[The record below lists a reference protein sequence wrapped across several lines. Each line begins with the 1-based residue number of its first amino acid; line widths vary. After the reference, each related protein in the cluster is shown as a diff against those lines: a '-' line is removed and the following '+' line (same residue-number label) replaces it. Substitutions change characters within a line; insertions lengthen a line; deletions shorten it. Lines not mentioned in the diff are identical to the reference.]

1 MSLLGVRT
9 LEGFRVTVDSIGH
22 RFVARASIVA
32 AWRNKSQQPDS
43 RPFMPHIQA
52 FRGIRYDLGHVG
64 SLSNV
69 VAPPY
74 DVIDAELQQ
83 RLYEKHPANVVRL
96 ILNKDEPGDDEQ
108 NSRYTRAARL
118 MRQWQRDRV
127 LFRESDPA
135 IYVYHQMFTEAG
147 VQHTRRGFMSR
158 VRLERFGEGSIY
170 PHEETH
176 GAAKADRLKLWSAC
190 KANLSQIF
198 SLYPDPENAAQ
209 YILEAAIAGVAPLEA
224 TDHLGVV
231 HRIWPVTDVAT
242 ITAVIA
248 AMGDR
253 PVYIADGHHRY
264 ETACTLRDQIAAAH
278 GGSLPQEHPANYV
291 LMMLVSMSDP
301 GMLVLP
307 THRLFRGLPPITSTQ
322 LRERLG
328 DSFATEPVGR
338 SPGQARSL
346 WDEIE
351 MEGEQSTLG
360 LYTAADDQWTFAR
373 LTDAGRGRMAEAAD
387 DHSADWQGLGVSIL
401 HRLIID
407 TLLAPRS
414 SLPAPKYVRDIEEVV
429 RGLEHG
435 DAAGRDA
442 TGQAGTGG
450 RFELAAL
457 VMPATVEH
465 IRAISS
471 HGERMP
477 AKSTYF
483 YPKLLSGLVINPLE

>member
-1 MSLLGVRT
+1 M
-9 LEGFRVTVDSIGH
+9 
-22 RFVARASIVA
+22 
-32 AWRNKSQQPDS
+32 PDIS
-43 RPFMPHIQA
+43 A
-52 FRGIRYDLGHVG
+52 LRGIRYDLGHVG
-64 SLSNV
+64 SLSDV

-83 RLYEKHPANVVRL
+83 QLYDKHPANVVRL
-96 ILNKDEPGDDEQ
+96 ILNKDEPGDDEH
-108 NSRYTRAARL
+108 NNRYTRAARQ
-118 MRQWQRDRV
+118 MRSWLRDGV
-127 LFRESDPA
+127 LFTEADPA
-135 IYVYHQMFTEAG
+135 IYVYHQVFREGG
-147 VQHTRRGFMSR
+147 VEHTRRGFMSR
-158 VRLERFGEGSIY
+158 VRLQRFGEGNIY

-176 GAAKADRLKLWSAC
+176 GAAKADRLKLWGAC

-198 SLYPDPENAAQ
+198 SLFPDPKNEVQN
-209 YILEAAIAGVAPLEA
+209 ILEAAVAGVAPLEA

-242 ITAVIA
+242 ITAVSG

-264 ETACTLRDQIAAAH
+264 ETACNLRDQIAAAAA
-278 GGSLPQEHPANYV
+278 GGSVAGKPSSVTGEPPIATLPTEHAANYV
-291 LMMLVSMSDP
+291 LMMFVSMSDP
-301 GMLVLP
+301 GMLVLA
-307 THRLFRGLPPITSTQ
+307 THRLFRGLPPMTSGQ

-328 DSFATEPVGR
+328 DSFETEPVGSGPER
-338 SPGQARSL
+338 ARTL
-346 WDEIE
+346 WEEIE
-351 MEGEQSTLG
+351 MEGEQATLG
-360 LYTAADDQWTFAR
+360 LYTAADNQWTLAR
-373 LTDAGRGRMAEAAD
+373 LTDAGRERMAEAASE
-387 DHSADWQGLGVSIL
+387 HSDDWQGLGVSIL
-401 HRLIID
+401 HRLVME

-429 RGLEHG
+429 QGLKEG

-477 AKSTYF
+477 AKSTFF